1 MRIAEIE
8 KIGEKVIDWC
18 IKVYGFSKFH
28 GSVSPVLWVQYQSD
42 EENSERRYGEYDSY
56 GNIIYVYSKTNQ
68 TVGQIVH
75 TILHEYRHYLQSP
88 TWLHRYQSKYK
99 FFMGGTP
106 PNPYERMAE
115 EFAKRDTERCMKE
128 LKLRDK
134 RKR

>member
-28 GSVSPVLWVQYQSD
+28 GSVSQVLWVQYQSD

-75 TILHEYRHYLQSP
+75 TILHEYRHYLQDLLGCIGINLNTSFLWVEHHP
-88 TWLHRYQSKYK
+88 IHMSAWRKSLQ
-99 FFMGGTP
+99 
-106 PNPYERMAE
+106 
-115 EFAKRDTERCMKE
+115 KE
-128 LKLRDK
+128 IQNDV
-134 RKR
+134 